1 MQLCEQATAAAEA
14 RRSMPGYGRH
24 CSLPQR
30 AGYGRRCRLRR
41 AASWLRPPLQA
52 AMCSESWLRPPL
64 LQRHPCGELATAA
77 AEGCDMQWAGYGRRC
92 GQPGHGRCF
101 VIYIYRKKKK
111 YIYPKTLNFLFLY
124 IYI

>member
-1 MQLCEQATAAAEA
+1 MKQASAACMQLCEQATAAAEA

-52 AMCSESWLRPPL
+52 PTCS
-64 LQRHPCGELATAA
+64 ELATAA
-77 AEGCDMQWAGYGRRC
+77 AAGCDVQ
-92 GQPGHGRCF
+92 
-101 VIYIYRKKKK
+101 
-111 YIYPKTLNFLFLY
+111 
-124 IYI
+124 